1 MQLDAPEYLYI
12 RLSVAF
18 AGLRRLLPL
27 VLHSSAV
34 ESGVGGGGRHMRWW
48 QSHAAAGGA
57 GSGIDAAG
65 SAGQQRRAAPMSASI
80 VFTQPVRMCCRGVN
94 SVGEVW

>member
-1 MQLDAPEYLYI
+1 LQLDALEYLYI

-48 QSHAAAGGA
+48 QSHAAERL
-57 GSGIDAAG
+57 
-65 SAGQQRRAAPMSASI
+65 QLEEQSASL
-80 VFTQPVRMCCRGVN
+80 TQQLQLQLSWAVASCLLPHPCPRL
-94 SVGEVW
+94 EE